1 MRNLSVEEITER
13 LNTLQIEQRELTQ
26 QLAKHAKKNQTKQ
39 DKSDISIGD
48 IIEILTPG
56 VRCKRGDKGVVRK
69 VKSTTI
75 YFDVIKNGHSTY
87 RKRKN
92 IKKIQKYEQ

>member
-26 QLAKHAKKNQTKQ
+26 QLAKYATANQTKQ

-48 IIEILTPG
+48 FIEILTPG
-56 VRCKRGDKGVVRK
+56 VWCK
-69 VKSTTI
+69 
-75 YFDVIKNGHSTY
+75 
-87 RKRKN
+87 
-92 IKKIQKYEQ
+92 